1 MPRPLQSPRTKPL
14 ETMGRSSGMD
24 NRSGL
29 SVHLGVQGRMISNTP
44 NVAHVVTNRRARSRN
59 NHMRTADLEVALA
72 MREGWASGGVDDS
85 SGSGIEGTVFGSA
98 VTQHSGLA
106 AGESVRL
113 TSIPSG
119 YFTASGL

>member
-1 MPRPLQSPRTKPL
+1 MPRPLHSPRTKPL

-44 NVAHVVTNRRARSRN
+44 KVAHVVTNRRARSRN
-59 NHMRTADLEVALA
+59 SHMRAADLEVAL
-72 MREGWASGGVDDS
+72 RLGGGWLSGGVDDS
-85 SGSGIEGTVFGSA
+85 GTGIEGTVFGSA

-113 TSIPSG
+113 RSIPSG